1 MKKPTSQ
8 SRNHQA
14 AKTRKAQKRKIKLNE
29 QKRTAVRQ
37 HEALRDANFQGIID
51 GLSSITIKPDGELNL

>member
-8 SRNHQA
+8 SRLHQA
-14 AKTRKAQKRKIKLNE
+14 SKTRKAQKRKIKLNE
-29 QKRTAVRQ
+29 QKRTAVRE

-51 GLSSITIKPDGELNL
+51 GLASVTIKPDGSLDL

>member
-8 SRNHQA
+8 SRLHQA

-29 QKRTAVRQ
+29 QKRSIVRE
-37 HEALRDANFQGIID
+37 HEALRNANFQAIID
-51 GLSSITIKPDGELNL
+51 GLESVTIKPDGSLEL